1 MTFKYFKGK
10 EMSEVEVFESG
21 VELRSKVGI
30 NIAEKSAAIRNI
42 ADMLRGLYKPHEY
55 SNVIISLTV
64 IKRFNDE
71 GDYSI

>member
-1 MTFKYFKGK
+1 M
-10 EMSEVEVFESG
+10 
-21 VELRSKVGI
+21 ELRLKVGI
-30 NIAEKSAAIRNI
+30 NIAEKSAVIWNI